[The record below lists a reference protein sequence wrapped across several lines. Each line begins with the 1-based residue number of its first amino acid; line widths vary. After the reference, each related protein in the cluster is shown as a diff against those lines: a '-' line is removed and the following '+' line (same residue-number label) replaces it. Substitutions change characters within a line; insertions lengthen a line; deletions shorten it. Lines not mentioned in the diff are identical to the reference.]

1 MRNETQG
8 LVGDSPPVVQS
19 GVKPLCSKL
28 RLFFFLSPP
37 RFLGHQE
44 FYIHCGGVGS
54 RKPQKRMKL
63 EASVCSLLP
72 PRPRGLAGQGNVA
85 QTVHLT
91 RQRIQL
97 LLVRVETGQGVTEAP
112 PC

>member
-8 LVGDSPPVVQS
+8 LLGDSPPVVQS

-28 RLFFFLSPP
+28 RLFFLSPP

-44 FYIHCGGVGS
+44 FHIHCGGVGS
-54 RKPQKRMKL
+54 QKPQKRMEP

-72 PRPRGLAGQGNVA
+72 LRPRGLAGQGNVA
-85 QTVHLT
+85 QTFHLS

-97 LLVRVETGQGVTEAP
+97 LLSQVETAQGVTEAP